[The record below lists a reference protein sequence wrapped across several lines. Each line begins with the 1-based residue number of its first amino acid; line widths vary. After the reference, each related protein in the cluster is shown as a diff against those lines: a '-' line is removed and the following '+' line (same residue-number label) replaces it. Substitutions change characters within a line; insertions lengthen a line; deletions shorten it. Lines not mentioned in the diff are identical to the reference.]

1 MPAQRNFWS
10 VGGKLCCH
18 CIVLVPFVFARPLE
32 AKPVYT
38 VLSEQ
43 TSAYSINDSGAITGQ
58 YVAEAGFLRTPDG
71 TITTFHAPGDA
82 AGTVGLS
89 INADDAIAG
98 DYLDA
103 KFLSHGFVRS
113 ADGTITTF
121 DVTGAAKGTFP
132 ACITGS
138 GMIVGSYQVRSAA
151 IHGFMRAPDG
161 TITPIDIKHAS
172 NSDAAGA
179 NDDGTIA
186 GEYWNFDGVRHGYV
200 RDPNGK
206 ITTFD
211 APGATNGTFVQSIN
225 SKGQIAGAFVDASK
239 MQHGYIRSAGGTFT
253 IFDAPG
259 PGTVALGI
267 NANGETTGTYNPDN
281 GVERLGFLRKPNG
294 TIASFQ
300 VPHANGG
307 TVPVSVNASGVI
319 AGTSFR
325 LVHHILVP
333 SAFIRTP

>member
-1 MPAQRNFWS
+1 MPTNSWR
-10 VGGKLCCH
+10 VGGYLCCL
-18 CIVLVPFVFARPLE
+18 CIVLAPLGLVRAVQ

-38 VLSEQ
+38 VLPEE
-43 TSAYSINDSGAITGQ
+43 TEAFSINDSGAITGD
-58 YVAEAGFLRTPDG
+58 YRSGAGFLRTPDG
-71 TITTFHAPGDA
+71 KITTFHAPGDA

-132 ACITGS
+132 ACVTGS
-138 GMIVGSYQVRSAA
+138 GVIVGSYQVRSAA

-161 TITPIDIKHAS
+161 TITPIDVSHAA
-172 NSDAAGA
+172 NTEAIGA

-186 GEYWNFDGVRHGYV
+186 GDYWNLDAISHGFV

-206 ITTFD
+206 IATFD
-211 APGATNGTFVQSIN
+211 APGATGGTLVTGINGN
-225 SKGQIAGAFVDASK
+225 GAIAGLFLDASK
-239 MQHGYIRSAGGTFT
+239 MLHGYIRSAGGTFT
-253 IFDAPG
+253 TFDAPG

-267 NANGETTGTYNPDN
+267 NAKGETTGTYNPDN

-294 TIASFQ
+294 TIASFH
-300 VPHANGG
+300 VPRANGS
-307 TVPVSVNASGVI
+307 TVPLSVNASGVI
-319 AGTSFR
+319 AGTSYR
-325 LVHHILVP
+325 QIHHILVP
-333 SAFIRTP
+333 SGFIRTP